1 MPSFEHSCF
10 ISYRHG
16 QERIKRRFVD
26 EFHRGLTAEMELLR
40 NQKVYIDRQRLA
52 GGDFFN
58 DALELAVYQSAVMIV
73 IYQPNY
79 FDLQHPYCAREYR
92 GMRALETE
100 RLRTLPNAV
109 ERNHGLIVPVVLRG
123 TDKIP
128 EELLSLRHYED
139 FSRFTLSDEDL
150 GRHPEYAAKIRGIAE
165 YIDARCKCLESAPVQ
180 FDSPATFRFP
190 NEDETCEWIRGL
202 ELRGAQFPGAG
213 RI

>member
-40 NQKVYIDRQRLA
+40 NQEVYIDTKRLA

-58 DALELAVYQSAVMIV
+58 AELELAVYKSAVMIV

-79 FDLQHPYCAREYR
+79 FDVQHPYCAREYR

-100 RLRTLPNAV
+100 RLGTLPNAV
-109 ERNHGLIVPVVLRG
+109 DRSHGLIVPVVLRG
-123 TDKIP
+123 SNSIP
-128 EELLSLRHYED
+128 GELLALRQYED
-139 FSRFTLSDEDL
+139 FSRFMLSDEDL
-150 GRHPEYAAKIRGIAE
+150 GRHSEYAAKIRGIAE
-165 YIDARCKCLESAPVQ
+165 YIDARCRCLENAQAQ

-190 NEDETCEWIRGL
+190 SEEETCEWIRGL
-202 ELRGAQFPGAG
+202 QLRGAQFPGAG